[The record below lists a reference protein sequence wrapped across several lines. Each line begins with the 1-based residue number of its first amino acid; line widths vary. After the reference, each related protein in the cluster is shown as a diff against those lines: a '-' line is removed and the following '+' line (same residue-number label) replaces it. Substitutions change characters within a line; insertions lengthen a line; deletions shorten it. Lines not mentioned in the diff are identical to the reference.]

1 MEERCAG
8 SGHPQKNRG
17 GGASQAEE
25 AMLELP
31 EVCGMIIYYTKELGV
46 REARDKEAFLLAAT
60 LPKSLTLYPTLR
72 RPKLA

>member
-1 MEERCAG
+1 MDRC
-8 SGHPQKNRG
+8 
-17 GGASQAEE
+17 SQNHVQLHTLQQFPPYGDMVPSE
-25 AMLELP
+25 M
-31 EVCGMIIYYTKELGV
+31 IYYTKELGV